1 LKESKCSLA
10 QKYEAI
16 KQLEER
22 LQRLEVTHDRSNHS
36 NHGSRH
42 SHRHSSRSSF
52 NSHDHEEENGWRR
65 HHHHHEDRCQNVA
78 KPYFPFVKL
87 PSFSGDGDPNVYL
100 GWEAKVVQIF
110 HVHEVLEAQRVRLAS
125 LEFLDYAMQWW
136 NKTLMDIGLNKRPP
150 VVSWNDLKECMH
162 DIFVPPHFRK
172 DLLLKLQR
180 LHKGTLSVDAYFK
193 ELETLL
199 IKIDMHENE
208 EAKMA
213 RFVSDFRRDIQ
224 DVVELYEY
232 SSLQNLVHLAIKVE
246 SQISMKNA
254 FKNTHNDEYYNNSW
268 KNKIKSS
275 SKYPPK

>member
-1 LKESKCSLA
+1 
-10 QKYEAI
+10 
-16 KQLEER
+16 
-22 LQRLEVTHDRSNHS
+22 
-36 NHGSRH
+36 
-42 SHRHSSRSSF
+42 
-52 NSHDHEEENGWRR
+52 
-65 HHHHHEDRCQNVA
+65 
-78 KPYFPFVKL
+78 
-87 PSFSGDGDPNVYL
+87 
-100 GWEAKVVQIF
+100 
-110 HVHEVLEAQRVRLAS
+110 
-125 LEFLDYAMQWW
+125 M
-136 NKTLMDIGLNKRPP
+136 
-150 VVSWNDLKECMH
+150 
-162 DIFVPPHFRK
+162 
-172 DLLLKLQR
+172 
-180 LHKGTLSVDAYFK
+180 DAYFK